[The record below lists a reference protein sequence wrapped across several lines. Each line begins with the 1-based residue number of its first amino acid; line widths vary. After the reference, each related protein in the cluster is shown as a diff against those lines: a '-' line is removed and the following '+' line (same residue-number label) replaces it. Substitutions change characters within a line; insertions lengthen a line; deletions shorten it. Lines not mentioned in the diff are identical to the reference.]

1 MTADPAST
9 TAAAVDLARRGLA
22 VFPLP
27 PGGRRPAASGWHAR
41 CLNDPSRVRDLWRAG
56 ENIGVGCRASRV
68 VGLDL
73 DVADDGPTVLAALAA
88 RLGEHW
94 PATLTV
100 QTPSGGLHLY
110 FRVSGD
116 CTIPSVSGGRTALG
130 PGIDVRGPGRRSGGY
145 LIGPGSAVDGTRYV
159 ITRDVPIL
167 QLPDWITDR
176 LTNSRAHTARLG
188 C

>member
-1 MTADPAST
+1 MIADPAST

-27 PGGRRPAASGWHAR
+27 PGGRRPAAGGWHAR
-41 CLNDPSRVRDLWRAG
+41 CLNDHSRVRDMWRAG
-56 ENIGVGCRASRV
+56 DNIGVGCRASRV

-73 DVADDGPTVLAALAA
+73 DVADDGPAVLAAVAD
-88 RLGEHW
+88 RLGEQW
-94 PATLTV
+94 PDTLTV

-110 FRVSGD
+110 FRVSGG
-116 CTIPSVSGGRTALG
+116 CTIPSVSGGRTVLG
-130 PGIDVRGPGRRSGGY
+130 SGIDVRGPGQRSGGY

-167 QLPDWITDR
+167 QLPNWIADR